1 MASKIKVDTLE
12 TANGSGTIALSN
24 QLSGMTSASV
34 PSGSM
39 LQIVQASATTRNV
52 TTSTSYVA
60 TGYSVTI
67 TPSST
72 SSKILILHQGMLNIQ
87 ADSQFHRATLYRG
100 STNLGDGTDDTM
112 GAVYVN
118 GATDTHAPVTFNYLD
133 SPSTTNA
140 TTYQIYHK
148 VSGGTGRYNG
158 NVFKLNMIAMEI
170 QG

>member
-1 MASKIKVDTLE
+1 MASKLKTDILE
-12 TANGSGTIALSN
+12 TVSGSGTIALSN
-24 QLSGMTSASV
+24 QLSGMTSASL

-60 TGYSVTI
+60 TGHSVTI

-87 ADSQFHRATLYRG
+87 ASSQFHRATLYRG

-112 GAVYVN
+112 GAIYVN
-118 GATDTHAPVTFNYLD
+118 GAADTHAPVTFNYLD

-158 NVFKLNMIAMEI
+158 NVFKLNMIAIEI
-170 QG
+170 KG

>member
-1 MASKIKVDTLE
+1 MT
-12 TANGSGTIALSN
+12 TTITGAGGIN
-24 QLSGMTSASV
+24 RVIDGADM
-34 PSGSM
+34 PSGSV
-39 LQIVQASATTRNV
+39 LQVVQASATTRNV

-60 TGYSVTI
+60 TGHSVTI

-87 ADSQFHRATLYRG
+87 ASSQFHRAT
-100 STNLGDGTDDTM
+100 
-112 GAVYVN
+112 
-118 GATDTHAPVTFNYLD
+118 LD

-170 QG
+170 EG